1 MHTNSTAFEVRVAKD
16 DFKFNAAHFVAFRG
30 YRERLHGHNY
40 TVSVRLLGSS
50 QISNDGYLLD
60 FGCVKKVTRQVCKE
74 LNEHF
79 ICPMLSDVLQ
89 IDVEEEVKQTV
100 TITCEDGS
108 VFVFPKND
116 CALLPIV
123 HATAEELAVYL
134 WGKILKGLDASILQ
148 MRHIHTLEVT
158 VSESIGQV
166 ATFQMAIPTTTEETN
181 VYIPDFIQGLKLQ
194 PSPCLTKKDNN
205 NVSNPNKSATCAK
218 KQDIIA
224 SNNAIKTPCCKEC
237 CDGCLI
243 NQLSNKLHL
252 IAHAKKLPSIAH
264 QTTID

>member
-1 MHTNSTAFEVRVAKD
+1 MQTNSTAFEVRVAKD
-16 DFKFNAAHFVAFRG
+16 DFKFNAAHFVAYRG

-79 ICPMLSDVLQ
+79 LCPMLSDVLQ
-89 IDVEEEVKQTV
+89 IDVEEVVKQTV

-116 CALLPIV
+116 CVLLPIV

-134 WGKILKGLDASILQ
+134 WGKILKGLDASIMR

-181 VYIPDFIQGLKLQ
+181 VYIPDFIRGLKLQ
-194 PSPCLTKKDNN
+194 PSPCLAKKDNF
-205 NVSNPNKSATCAK
+205 SNPNNDASPAD
-218 KQDIIA
+218 KQNIII
-224 SNNAIKTPCCKEC
+224 SNDAVKPPCCKEC
-237 CDGCLI
+237 CDVCLM

-252 IAHAKKLPSIAH
+252 IADAHSLPSNGH
-264 QTTID
+264 QT